1 MKRILFYY
9 FFFIFTSYLFSQSG
23 EIIYEAEIL
32 NEDLKNQPLDN
43 TFSKGDENFLK
54 KINNNI
60 SNLDFILTFSKFNS
74 IFKKQDKMKINDRSL
89 DIAVIIAGKGV
100 YYTSHKEGITLIE
113 KEFSG
118 KTFLIEIPNTK
129 WKLIQEE
136 KKVGKY
142 VCYKA
147 TTIKTTEGRNGKIKK
162 KITAWYSPQ
171 IPYNFGPKDYNGL
184 PGLILQLQEDN
195 LLITA
200 KKITIQST
208 NQISIEKPTKGEKVT
223 QQEFDSIVKKLYFE
237 RRRIPKQ

>member
-1 MKRILFYY
+1 MKRILFFY
-9 FFFIFTSYLFSQSG
+9 FLFIFTSYLFSQSG
-23 EIIYEAEIL
+23 EIIYESQIL

-43 TFSKGDENFLK
+43 TFSKEDENFLK

-60 SNLDFILTFSKFNS
+60 NKLDFILTFNKFNS
-74 IFKKQDKMKINDRSL
+74 IFKKEDKMKINDKSL

-118 KTFLIEIPNTK
+118 KTFLIEIPNTI

-147 TTIKTTEGRNGKIKK
+147 TTIKTAEGRNGKIQK

-200 KKITIQST
+200 KKITIQQT
-208 NQISIEKPTKGEKVT
+208 NQISIEKPRKGEKVT
-223 QQEFDSIVKKLYFE
+223 QQEFDSIVKKLYYE
-237 RRRIPKQ
+237 KRKIPKH

>member
-1 MKRILFYY
+1 MKRILFFYIL
-9 FFFIFTSYLFSQSG
+9 FIFTNYLFSQNG
-23 EIIYEAEIL
+23 EIIYELQIL
-32 NEDLKNQPLDN
+32 NEDLINQPLDN
-43 TFSKGDENFLK
+43 SFSKEDENFLK
-54 KINNNI
+54 NINNNI
-60 SNLDFILTFSKFNS
+60 NKLNFILTFSKFNS
-74 IFKKQDKMKINDRSL
+74 IFKKEDKMKINDKSL
-89 DIAVIIAGKGV
+89 DIAIIIAGKGV
-100 YYTSHKEGITLIE
+100 YYTNHKEGITLIE

-142 VCYKA
+142 ICYKA
-147 TTIKTTEGRNGKIKK
+147 TTIKTTEGRNGKIEK

-200 KKITIQST
+200 KKITIQPT
-208 NQISIEKPTKGEKVT
+208 KKKIIEKPSRGEKVT
-223 QQEFDSIVKKLYFE
+223 QQEFDSIVKKLYYE
-237 RRRIPKQ
+237 RRKMLRQ

>member
-1 MKRILFYY
+1 MKRILFFY
-9 FFFIFTSYLFSQSG
+9 FLFIFTSYLFSQSG
-23 EIIYEAEIL
+23 EIIYESQIL

-43 TFSKGDENFLK
+43 TFSKEDENFLK

-60 SNLDFILTFSKFNS
+60 NKLDFILTFNKFNS
-74 IFKKQDKMKINDRSL
+74 IFKKEDKMKINDKSL

-118 KTFLIEIPNTK
+118 KTFLIKIPNTK

-147 TTIKTTEGRNGKIKK
+147 TTIKTGEGRNGKIEK

-171 IPYNFGPKDYNGL
+171 IPYNFGPKEYNGL

-200 KKITIQST
+200 KKITIQPT
-208 NQISIEKPTKGEKVT
+208 NQISIEKPSKGIKVT
-223 QQEFDSIVKKLYFE
+223 QQEFDSIVKKLYYK
-237 RRRIPKQ
+237 RRKIPKQ